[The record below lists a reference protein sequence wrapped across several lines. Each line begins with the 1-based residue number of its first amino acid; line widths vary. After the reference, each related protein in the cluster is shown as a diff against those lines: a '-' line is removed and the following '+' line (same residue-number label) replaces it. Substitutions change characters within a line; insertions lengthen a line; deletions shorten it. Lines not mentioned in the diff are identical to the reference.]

1 MSHGPLVDD
10 VRAEL
15 TSVVARRR
23 CDRLA
28 EVSGLLHT
36 AGSVHLKGR
45 GEVAFHL
52 DLRSSPIARRAFALL
67 RALRIES
74 EIRSYRRQSFDASTR
89 FQLHL
94 AGTPGVREVLA
105 EAGVLDRDGTPLDRP
120 PGHVVARSCCRG
132 AYLRGAFLGAGSLSG
147 PRSPHLELRTP
158 RRAGA
163 NFLRTVAHAEGV
175 RLGVVERASHS
186 LAYAK
191 SRESIEALLASMGAG
206 DAVLALEE
214 RALVADLRAQANR
227 LGNADHAN
235 LVRQSR
241 SAQEQIEACRAVR
254 ASGTTERL
262 PEPIQEAVRL
272 RLRHPTLSLRE
283 LAARADPVV
292 TKATMQRRLARVVE
306 LAGGPSA

>member
-1 MSHGPLVDD
+1 MSHAPLVDD

-15 TSVVARRR
+15 TALVSSRR

-28 EVSGLLHT
+28 EISGLFHT

-52 DLRSSPIARRAFALL
+52 DLLSSPIARRAYALL
-67 RALRIES
+67 RALRIDS
-74 EIRSYRRQSFDASTR
+74 EIRTYRRQSFDASTR
-89 FQLHL
+89 FQLHVL
-94 AGTPGVREVLA
+94 GTPHVREVLA
-105 EAGVLDRDGTPLDRP
+105 EAGVLDREGAPLDRP
-120 PGHVVARSCCRG
+120 PGHVVAKACCRG

-163 NFLRTVAHAEGV
+163 NFLRAVAHAEGV
-175 RLGVVERASHS
+175 RLGVSDRPSHAH
-186 LAYAK
+186 AYAK
-191 SRESIEALLASMGAG
+191 SWESIEALLGSMGAS

-214 RALVADLRAQANR
+214 RAVVADLRATANR

-241 SAQEQIEACRAVR
+241 SAQEQIEAARAVR
-254 ASGTTERL
+254 AAGALDRL
-262 PEPIQEAVRL
+262 PDPIQEAVRL
-272 RLRHPTLSLRE
+272 RLKHPTLSLRE
-283 LAARADPVV
+283 LAARADPPV

-306 LAGGPSA
+306 LAGS